1 MSNELLLN
9 KRASSMSKSP
19 PRNGDRAAIFRF
31 WRRWLGPAVLAAA
44 VSAAGGAHA
53 EDSVLTWIV
62 KAISYDE
69 DGEIIQASAMRVPQE
84 GTPLLAGQQI
94 STGGGR

>member
-19 PRNGDRAAIFRF
+19 PRNGDRAAILRF

-53 EDSVLTWIV
+53 EDGVLTSIV
-62 KAISYDE
+62 KAISCE
-69 DGEIIQASAMRVPQE
+69 EIIQASAMRVPQE

-94 STGGGR
+94 STGAGR